1 MTEQAAVGFHCW
13 SCLISSESGLLRK
26 ASRILAVCPPSLGE
40 DWIRSITRRRQ
51 RLKMRYA
58 TTILDRRK
66 AVISIVATVSVFM
79 VRCVLV
85 LGEKLFG
92 LS

>member
-1 MTEQAAVGFHCW
+1 
-13 SCLISSESGLLRK
+13 
-26 ASRILAVCPPSLGE
+26 
-40 DWIRSITRRRQ
+40 
-51 RLKMRYA
+51 MRYA

-79 VRCVLV
+79 VRCVLA

-92 LS
+92 LP